1 VDDQRLGAAVRAVRI
16 RRRLRQADVAR
27 LAGVSQTTVS
37 RIERGHLGPLSFNA
51 VRAVA
56 SALDIR
62 VDVRPL
68 WRAGDLDRLLNAR
81 HSRFHES
88 VARRL
93 AAAPGWTIRPE
104 VSFAIWGER
113 GVVDVLGYHAARQML
128 LVIELKTDIVDVNEL
143 IGTLDRK
150 QRLARKIA
158 HSVGWTVA
166 PSARVSAWIIVADGR
181 TNRRRLDAH
190 RAMLRTAFPVDGRTI
205 GGWLVDPVIPAHAL
219 SIWPS
224 SHGGTVGLDLAA
236 RRRVVARQSSVA
248 PARSAG
254 IGRPTRPDAGRRVR
268 G

>member
-16 RRRLRQADVAR
+16 RRRLRQVDVAR

-37 RIERGHLGPLSFNA
+37 RIERGHIGPLSVDV

-88 VARRL
+88 VARRMT
-93 AAAPGWTIRPE
+93 AAPGWAIRPE

-113 GVVDVLGYHAARQML
+113 GVVDVLGYHATRRML
-128 LVIELKTDIVDVNEL
+128 LVIELKTDIVDVNDL
-143 IGTLDRK
+143 VGSVDRK
-150 QRLARKIA
+150 QRLALEIA
-158 HSVGWTVA
+158 HSIGWPVDRF
-166 PSARVSAWIIVADGR
+166 ARVSTWIIVADGR
-181 TNRRRLDAH
+181 TTRRRVDAH
-190 RAMLRTAFPVDGRTI
+190 RAMLRTAFPADGRVI
-205 GGWLVDPVIPAHAL
+205 SGWLVDPVGPVRAL

-224 SHGGTVGLDLAA
+224 NHGGTVGLDLAA

-254 IGRPTRPDAGRRVR
+254 NRRLTEPEAGRRVR

>member
-1 VDDQRLGAAVRAVRI
+1 MDDQRLGAAIRAVRI

-37 RIERGHLGPLSFNA
+37 RIERGHLGPLSIDA

-62 VDVRPL
+62 VDIRPI

-93 AAAPGWTIRPE
+93 AAAPGWEIRPE

-113 GVVDVLGYHAARQML
+113 GVVDVLAFHATRRML
-128 LVIELKTDIVDVNEL
+128 LVVELKTDIVDVNEL
-143 IGTLDRK
+143 IGRLDRK
-150 QRLARKIA
+150 RRLARKIA
-158 HSVGWTVA
+158 APLGWHVDEEA
-166 PSARVSAWIIVADGR
+166 GVSAWVLVAAGA
-181 TNRRRLDAH
+181 TNRRRVAAH
-190 RAMLRTAFPVDGRTI
+190 GAVLRAAFPVDGRAMV
-205 GGWLVDPVIPAHAL
+205 GWLADPRRPVRGL
-219 SIWPS
+219 SMWS
-224 SHGGTVGLDLAA
+224 TSHGGTLGADLAA
-236 RRRVVARQSSVA
+236 RRRVTTTSASVA
-248 PARSAG
+248 QARKGGLGAS
-254 IGRPTRPDAGRRVR
+254 TRPGPTPGVR